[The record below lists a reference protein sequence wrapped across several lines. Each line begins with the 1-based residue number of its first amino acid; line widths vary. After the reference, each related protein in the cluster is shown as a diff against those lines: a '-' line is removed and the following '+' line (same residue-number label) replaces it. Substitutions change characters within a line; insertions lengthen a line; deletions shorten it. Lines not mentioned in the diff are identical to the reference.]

1 MTAQHSN
8 QKGDDS
14 LYDEG
19 ITIGCKYEL
28 AILVVAL
35 QPYAALTAVDKVLLV
50 LVFLIERSQLVAQ
63 INEHLILVHP
73 VGEILEL
80 LYYFI
85 LQFINCCHYF
95 ISLISFTVIN
105 L

>member
-1 MTAQHSN
+1 MTAQHTDEE
-8 QKGDDS
+8 GDDT
-14 LYDEG
+14 LYDER
-19 ITIGCKYEL
+19 IAIGSEYEL
-28 AILVVAL
+28 AIYIIAL

-63 INEHLILVHP
+63 VNEHLIFVHP
-73 VGEILEL
+73 VGEILKL

>member
-1 MTAQHSN
+1 MTAQHTDEER
-8 QKGDDS
+8 DDS
-14 LYDEG
+14 LYDKG
-19 ITIGCKYEL
+19 IAIGSEHKL
-28 AILVVAL
+28 AIYIVAL
-35 QPYAALTAVDKVLLV
+35 QPYTALTAVDEVLLV

-63 INEHLILVHP
+63 VYEHLILVHP